1 MKKSPTTLVRFE
13 SRRFRACSAAVLSLA
28 LVLGGVPAYP
38 GAAWA
43 QIIGDAPPPSLKT
56 LRVPKPTNLADYVKD
71 EAAAIRLGKALFWDM
86 QVGSDGK
93 TACASCHF
101 QAGAD
106 PRSKNQLNPGMNGG
120 DTVFGN
126 TRLSGVKSFSQF
138 KPNYQLQTKDFP
150 LHRRQNMERQASKIT
165 LDTNDVVSS
174 QGVVLKQ
181 FTGVTPGSAE
191 DLASPL
197 ADPVFKV
204 TTGKGKTAQTV
215 NMRRVEPV
223 NAPSVVNAVFNFA
236 NFLNGRANHFFN
248 GSNPFGPADNND
260 STGVWVN
267 EGGTLALKKLNG
279 LTGELPVLDFASLA
293 SQATGP
299 PLSDLEMSWR
309 GRTWAD
315 IGKKMLSLEPL
326 ANQQVDASDS
336 VLGVDRDADGKG
348 LNESYS
354 ELIQAAFQDKFWDGS
369 AAAASQTTTVTTTST
384 GIVTAKQKGPDTK
397 QVIRLDTA
405 KAPLKTADAQDPR
418 TFKLN
423 SGEGQVIEVSAEQT
437 LAANEFPQME
447 ANFVLFFAL
456 SVQLYQSTLVSDD
469 TPFDRFQEGDPAA
482 LSAAAQRGMGIFFS
496 QGRCNQCHGGSL
508 FTNQAIDVILAL
520 GEGLV
525 ERMGVAQGEAFYD
538 TGFYNIAV
546 TPTAEDIG
554 RGGTLPS
561 ILPNPADGG
570 NPYPLSFSRLG
581 LLKQAGKLPAW
592 YDPFV
597 PFLPGNPGS
606 LTRVA
611 VDGAHKTPGLRNV
624 ELSGPYFHNGGSA
637 TLMQVV
643 DFYTRGGNFPAANID
658 NLDPFIAEIAFL
670 QGNELAQGDLVAF
683 MLALTDDRV
692 KYEQAPFD
700 HPELSVPNGHNADLS
715 DNLVTIPAVGAAGR
729 TTPLQPF
736 LAPAGTDSF
745 EFHITP

>member
-1 MKKSPTTLVRFE
+1 
-13 SRRFRACSAAVLSLA
+13 
-28 LVLGGVPAYP
+28 
-38 GAAWA
+38 
-43 QIIGDAPPPSLKT
+43 
-56 LRVPKPTNLADYVKD
+56 
-71 EAAAIRLGKALFWDM
+71 
-86 QVGSDGK
+86 
-93 TACASCHF
+93 
-101 QAGAD
+101 
-106 PRSKNQLNPGMNGG
+106 
-120 DTVFGN
+120 
-126 TRLSGVKSFSQF
+126 
-138 KPNYQLQTKDFP
+138 
-150 LHRRQNMERQASKIT
+150 MERQASKVT

-181 FTGVTPGSAE
+181 FSTVNPGNAVDTGT
-191 DLASPL
+191 DLAD
-197 ADPVFKV
+197 AVFKV
-204 TTGKGKTAQTV
+204 TTGKGKNAQTV
-215 NMRRVEPV
+215 NVRRVEPV
-223 NAPSVVNAVFNFA
+223 NAPSVINAVFNFA

-279 LTGELPVLDFASLA
+279 QTGQLPVLDFASLA

-348 LNESYS
+348 LNKSYS

-369 AAAASQTTTVTTTST
+369 AATASQTTTVTTTST

-397 QVIRLDTA
+397 QVIKLDTA

-437 LAANEFPQME
+437 LAANEFTQME

-469 TPFDRFQEGDPAA
+469 TPFDRFQEGDATA
-482 LSAAAQRGMGIFFS
+482 LSAAAQRGMGIFFN

-508 FTNQAIDVILAL
+508 FTNQAIDVIIAL

-525 ERMGVAQGEAFYD
+525 ERMGMAQGEAFYD

-581 LLKQAGKLPAW
+581 LLKQANPTRLPDW
-592 YDPFV
+592 YYPFV

-670 QGNELAQGDLVAF
+670 QGNEQAQRDLVAF

-700 HPELSVPNGHNADLS
+700 HPEILVPNGHNADLS
-715 DNLVTIPAVGAAGR
+715 DNLVTIPAVGADGR
-729 TTPLQPF
+729 TTPLRPF